1 MSVKSAGGR
10 APRGRALHSS
20 ARPIL
25 SMLRIVALLSIAA
38 RCAAFGSTFSTSSGG
53 ACIDEPAHLI
63 AEETAKLGGEFAQ
76 YTSCD
81 GIAAAGGCGVAIV
94 KVVCCAT
101 CADVRAPRTGQS
113 LDMDEIL
120 EAMFPELGGG
130 GFRCY
135 TRPWLCSTQGSV
147 TQG

>member
-1 MSVKSAGGR
+1 
-10 APRGRALHSS
+10 
-20 ARPIL
+20 
-25 SMLRIVALLSIAA
+25 MLRIVALFSIAA
-38 RCAAFGSTFSTSSGG
+38 RCAAFGSTFSTSSAG

-81 GIAAAGGCGVAIV
+81 AIAAAGGCGVAIV

-101 CADVRAPRTGQS
+101 CALPHREARSWGQS

-120 EAMFPELGGG
+120 EAMFPEFGGG

>member
-1 MSVKSAGGR
+1 
-10 APRGRALHSS
+10 
-20 ARPIL
+20 
-25 SMLRIVALLSIAA
+25 MLRIVALLSIAA
-38 RCAAFGSTFSTSSGG
+38 RCAAFGSTFSTSSSG

-101 CADVRAPRTGQS
+101 CADVRDVRAKNRIRATNLQLRLQAGCAGGSLVGVTG
-113 LDMDEIL
+113 MG
-120 EAMFPELGGG
+120 AGNNHRGGG
-130 GFRCY
+130 
-135 TRPWLCSTQGSV
+135 
-147 TQG
+147 

>member
-1 MSVKSAGGR
+1 MSAKTRTALSQWTIRKFVTAAQRAAAVESKAVKS
-10 APRGRALHSS
+10 
-20 ARPIL
+20 
-25 SMLRIVALLSIAA
+25 
-38 RCAAFGSTFSTSSGG
+38 GS
-53 ACIDEPAHLI
+53 
-63 AEETAKLGGEFAQ
+63 AKLGGEFAQ

-101 CADVRAPRTGQS
+101 CADVRAPRSGQS

>member
-1 MSVKSAGGR
+1 M
-10 APRGRALHSS
+10 
-20 ARPIL
+20 I
-25 SMLRIVALLSIAA
+25 RIIALLSIAA

-101 CADVRAPRTGQS
+101 CADVRAPRSGRALPGLANLSTWMKSWRQCS
-113 LDMDEIL
+113 LNWEAVDSVATLDPGCAQPRVRSPRGESSEKL
-120 EAMFPELGGG
+120 EVKRTCL
-130 GFRCY
+130 
-135 TRPWLCSTQGSV
+135 
-147 TQG
+147 

>member
-1 MSVKSAGGR
+1 MPHSATQHPHEWSGL
-10 APRGRALHSS
+10 PS
-20 ARPIL
+20 RPPQF
-25 SMLRIVALLSIAA
+25 MLRLIALLSTVA
-38 RCAAFGSTFSTSSGG
+38 RCAAFGTVSDPGG
-53 ACIDEPAHLI
+53 ACVDEPAHLI
-63 AEETAKLGGEFAQ
+63 AEETAKIGGEFAQ

-101 CADVRAPRTGQS
+101 CADVRAPRSGQS

>member
-1 MSVKSAGGR
+1 MSAKTR
-10 APRGRALHSS
+10 TAPTKTKRVRYRSCCAPPLWSS
-20 ARPIL
+20 
-25 SMLRIVALLSIAA
+25 
-38 RCAAFGSTFSTSSGG
+38 
-53 ACIDEPAHLI
+53 
-63 AEETAKLGGEFAQ
+63 AKLGREFAQ

-81 GIAAAGGCGVAIV
+81 GIAAAGSCGVAIV

-101 CADVRAPRTGQS
+101 CADVRAPRSGQS

>member
-1 MSVKSAGGR
+1 MIR
-10 APRGRALHSS
+10 L
-20 ARPIL
+20 
-25 SMLRIVALLSIAA
+25 VALLSIAA

-81 GIAAAGGCGVAIV
+81 DIAAAGGCGVAIV

-101 CADVRAPRTGQS
+101 CADVRAPRSGQS

>member
-1 MSVKSAGGR
+1 MDTVISEASRAFIGLHLRQSILASQKEADLWALKIIKLLECDTKSGIGNKILV
-10 APRGRALHSS
+10 PNLE
-20 ARPIL
+20 AR
-25 SMLRIVALLSIAA
+25 SW
-38 RCAAFGSTFSTSSGG
+38 
-53 ACIDEPAHLI
+53 
-63 AEETAKLGGEFAQ
+63 
-76 YTSCD
+76 
-81 GIAAAGGCGVAIV
+81 
-94 KVVCCAT
+94 
-101 CADVRAPRTGQS
+101 GQS

>member
-1 MSVKSAGGR
+1 
-10 APRGRALHSS
+10 
-20 ARPIL
+20 
-25 SMLRIVALLSIAA
+25 MLRIVALLSIAA

-63 AEETAKLGGEFAQ
+63 AEETAKIGEEFAQ

-81 GIAAAGGCGVAIV
+81 AIAEAGGCGVAHA

-113 LDMDEIL
+113 LDMEGLI
-120 EAMFPELGGG
+120 EAWFCLKLTPHLSH
-130 GFRCY
+130 
-135 TRPWLCSTQGSV
+135 LCFSQGPV
-147 TQG
+147 TDSAPSMGTEFWR

>member
-1 MSVKSAGGR
+1 
-10 APRGRALHSS
+10 
-20 ARPIL
+20 
-25 SMLRIVALLSIAA
+25 MLRLIALLSIVA
-38 RCAAFGSTFSTSSGG
+38 RCAAFGTFRASSGGG
-53 ACIDEPAHLI
+53 ACIDVPAHLI

-76 YTSCD
+76 YSYTSCD

-101 CADVRAPRTGQS
+101 CADVRAPRSGQS

>member
-1 MSVKSAGGR
+1 
-10 APRGRALHSS
+10 
-20 ARPIL
+20 
-25 SMLRIVALLSIAA
+25 MLRTFALLSIVAP
-38 RCAAFGSTFSTSSGG
+38 CATFGSFKRGVPDRFSGECS
-53 ACIDEPAHLI
+53 DEPPRAI
-63 AEETAKLGGEFAQ
+63 AETTATMGKAYAK

-81 GIAAAGGCGVAIV
+81 AIAAAGGCGVAIV

-101 CADVRAPRTGQS
+101 CADVRAPRSGQS